1 MKAKKVSP
9 RIQKAADDY
18 IGHPAEIEE
27 DVDVWAKREAFK
39 EGATWLQSNA
49 WIDAQGDDLPEYDRE
64 VIVLLDRWNGV
75 ELGENMRV
83 GFAHRPNPKGWN
95 GKSLTTGKYEHFDV
109 QTYGKGGWNGDGV
122 KYWLDIELPKTTED

>member
-1 MKAKKVSP
+1 MAAKKVSP

-39 EGATWLQSNA
+39 EGVIWFQSNA
-49 WIDAQGDDLPEYDRE
+49 WIDAQGDNLPEYDRE

-83 GFAHRPNPKGWN
+83 GFAHRPNPEGWD

-122 KYWLDIELPKTTED
+122 KSWLDIDLPKR